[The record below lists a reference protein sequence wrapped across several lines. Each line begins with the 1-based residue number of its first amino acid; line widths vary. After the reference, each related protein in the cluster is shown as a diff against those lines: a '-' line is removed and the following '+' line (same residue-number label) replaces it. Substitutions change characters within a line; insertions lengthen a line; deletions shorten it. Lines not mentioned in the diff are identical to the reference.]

1 MFYKYMQDK
10 ALEIKNLSINLG
22 GIDVLENINF
32 SLEKGEIV
40 ALVGPNGAGKS
51 TLIKA
56 VLGIVPY
63 KGEIKI
69 LGRVNKRKSLY
80 KVGYVPQYFSF
91 DLEFPLTVKEFLSFN
106 PKLQDKREID
116 KALKEVEMFEHKDN
130 KLAKLSGGQKQRIL
144 IAQAI
149 LSDPELL
156 FLDEPTTGIDASGK
170 KGFYEIIEHLNKV
183 HGTTIVMSSH
193 ELSMVYKYADKVIC
207 LKQKMYCSGDPNKT
221 ITKDILAKLYGKDS
235 ELKPHSH

>member
-1 MFYKYMQDK
+1 MQDK

-32 SLEKGEIV
+32 SLEKGEIA

>member
-1 MFYKYMQDK
+1 MKGR
-10 ALEIKNLSINLG
+10 ALEIKNLSVSLG
-22 GIDVLENINF
+22 GINVLQNINF
-32 SLEKGEIV
+32 SLEKGEIA

-56 VLGIVPY
+56 ILGLVPY

-69 LGRVNKRKSLY
+69 LDKASKRKSLHSL
-80 KVGYVPQYFSF
+80 GYVPQYFSF
-91 DLEFPLTVKEFLSFN
+91 DLEFPLTVNEFLSFN
-106 PKLQDKREID
+106 PKLKDKREID
-116 KALKEVEMFEHKDN
+116 KALKEVEMSEYRDK
-130 KLAKLSGGQKQRIL
+130 KLAKLSGGQKQRVL

-149 LSDPELL
+149 LSDPEIL
-156 FLDEPTTGIDASGK
+156 FLDEPTTGIDASGE

-183 HGTTIVMSSH
+183 HGTTIIMSSH

-207 LKQKMYCSGDPNKT
+207 LNQKMYCSGDPSKA
-221 ITKDILAKLYGKDS
+221 ITKDVLDKLYGKDT

>member
-1 MFYKYMQDK
+1 MKDK
-10 ALEIKNLSINLG
+10 ALEIKNLSVNLG
-22 GIDVLENINF
+22 RINVLQNINF
-32 SLEKGEIV
+32 SLEKGEIA

-56 VLGIVPY
+56 VLRLLPY
-63 KGEIKI
+63 KGEINI
-69 LGRVNKRKSLY
+69 LGRANKGKGLY

-91 DLEFPLTVKEFLSFN
+91 DLEFPLTVNEFLSFN
-106 PKLQDKREID
+106 PKLKDKREID
-116 KALKEVEMFEHKDN
+116 KSLKEVEMFDYKDS

-156 FLDEPTTGIDASGK
+156 FLDEPTTGIDASGER
-170 KGFYEIIEHLNKV
+170 GFYEIIEHLNKV

-207 LKQKMYCSGDPNKT
+207 LNQEMYCSGDPNKT
-221 ITKDILAKLYGKDS
+221 ITKDVLEKLYGKDT

>member
-1 MFYKYMQDK
+1 
-10 ALEIKNLSINLG
+10 
-22 GIDVLENINF
+22 
-32 SLEKGEIV
+32 
-40 ALVGPNGAGKS
+40 
-51 TLIKA
+51 
-56 VLGIVPY
+56 
-63 KGEIKI
+63 
-69 LGRVNKRKSLY
+69 
-80 KVGYVPQYFSF
+80 
-91 DLEFPLTVKEFLSFN
+91 
-106 PKLQDKREID
+106 
-116 KALKEVEMFEHKDN
+116 MFEHKDN

>member
-1 MFYKYMQDK
+1 MKDK
-10 ALEIKNLSINLG
+10 ALEIKNLSVSLG
-22 GIDVLENINF
+22 GMNVLQNINF
-32 SLEKGEIV
+32 SLEKGEV
-40 ALVGPNGAGKS
+40 AALVGPNGAGKS

-56 VLGIVPY
+56 VLGLVSY

-69 LGRVNKRKSLY
+69 LDSKRKSIY
-80 KVGYVPQYFSF
+80 KLGYVPQYFSF
-91 DLEFPLTVKEFLSFN
+91 DLEFPLTVNEFLSFN
-106 PKLQDKREID
+106 TKLKDKREID
-116 KALKEVEMFEHKDN
+116 KALKEVEMYKYKNH

-156 FLDEPTTGIDASGK
+156 FLDEPTTGIDASGE

-193 ELSMVYKYADKVIC
+193 ELIFVVLGVSLIIWFVLLFFIIRVDRKVSKLEKTADEQSK
-207 LKQKMYCSGDPNKT
+207 
-221 ITKDILAKLYGKDS
+221 
-235 ELKPHSH
+235 

>member
-1 MFYKYMQDK
+1 MKDR
-10 ALEIKNLSINLG
+10 ALEIKNLNINLG
-22 GIDVLENINF
+22 GINVLLNINI
-32 SLEKGEIV
+32 SIEKGEVV

-56 VLGIVPY
+56 VLGLIPY

-69 LGRVNKRKSLY
+69 LGKNNGRRSKY
-80 KVGYVPQYFSF
+80 KLGYVPQYFSF
-91 DLEFPLTVKEFLSFN
+91 DLEFPLTVNEFLSFN
-106 PKLQDKREID
+106 PKLKDEREID
-116 KALKEVEMFEHKDN
+116 KALKEVEMFAYKDK
-130 KLAKLSGGQKQRIL
+130 KLAKLSGGQKQRVL

-149 LSDPELL
+149 LSDPDLL
-156 FLDEPTTGIDASGK
+156 FLDEPTTGIDASGE

-207 LKQKMYCSGDPNKT
+207 LNKEMYCSGDPNKA
-221 ITKDILAKLYGKDS
+221 ITKDVLERLYGKDT

>member
-1 MFYKYMQDK
+1 MKDK
-10 ALEIKNLSINLG
+10 ALEIKNLSVSLG
-22 GIDVLENINF
+22 GMNVLQNINF
-32 SLEKGEIV
+32 SLEKGEV
-40 ALVGPNGAGKS
+40 AALVGPNGAGKS

-56 VLGIVPY
+56 VLGLVSY

-69 LGRVNKRKSLY
+69 LDSKRKSIY
-80 KVGYVPQYFSF
+80 KLGYVPQYFSF
-91 DLEFPLTVKEFLSFN
+91 DLEFPLTVNEFLSFN
-106 PKLQDKREID
+106 PKLKDKREID
-116 KALKEVEMFEHKDN
+116 KALKEVEMYKYKNH

-156 FLDEPTTGIDASGK
+156 FLDEPTTGIDASGE

-207 LKQKMYCSGDPNKT
+207 LNQEMYCSGNPNKA
-221 ITKDILAKLYGKDS
+221 ITKDVLEKLYGKDT
-235 ELKPHSH
+235 ELKAHSH

>member
-1 MFYKYMQDK
+1 MQDK